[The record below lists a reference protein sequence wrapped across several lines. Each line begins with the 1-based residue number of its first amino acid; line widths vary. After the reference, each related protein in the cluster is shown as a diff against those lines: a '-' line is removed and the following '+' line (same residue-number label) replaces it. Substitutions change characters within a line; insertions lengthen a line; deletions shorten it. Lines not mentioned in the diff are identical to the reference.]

1 MNDNL
6 IAENAM
12 LKAGNAT
19 LSAENIALK
28 TELAEMRVQLSWLTE
43 QISSNKRKMFGV
55 SSEQTAYVDGASQ
68 LGLFADNALNI
79 HVFDNTNEHTP
90 AVAPPKKNRPIK
102 SAEMMS
108 RLPDNIEVEAIEH
121 KLGDDELNCPNKCD
135 KPDLHS
141 IGKEVVRREL
151 KIVPASAK
159 VVEHILYT
167 YSCRNCEQ
175 NADDNPPPFIKPD
188 MPPQVIKGATCAPET
203 VAHIITQKC
212 LMGVPVHRQA
222 QDWNRNGIPIN
233 RQTMSSWIIRCSE
246 DYLEPIYNELHLRLL
261 QHKFLHSDGTTFQ
274 VLKEPGKS
282 PQSQSCMWVYRTSGD
297 AEHPIVLYDY
307 QPDKRKERPREFLKG
322 FSGYLMTDG
331 ASSYRDLPDDIVLVG
346 CFNHARS
353 GFFDALKVIKKEEDR
368 VGSLAAIGL
377 KYCNDLF
384 DIERKIKDKT
394 FDQRRDARELEAA
407 PILDKFHA
415 WLLSAQPLAAPKSK
429 TGGAINYAINQWKYL
444 VRYLLDGRIEISN
457 NRCERTI
464 KPFVINRKNFLFA
477 DSVAGAHAAAVT
489 HSMTETAKES
499 GLNPHEYLSHI
510 FRTAAGVNL
519 RENHDMV
526 IELLP
531 ENAPKSCKAMVS
543 K

>member
-1 MNDNL
+1 MEMSVINDNL
-6 IAENAM
+6 IAENSA
-12 LKAGNAT
+12 LKAEI
-19 LSAENIALK
+19 SALK
-28 TELAEMRVQLSWLTE
+28 TEYAEVKSQLAWLTE
-43 QISSNKRKMFGV
+43 QLFSNRRKMFGV
-55 SSEQTAYVDGASQ
+55 SSEKISYVNGETQ
-68 LGLFADNALNI
+68 LGLFGNDEPEIVTLSTADES
-79 HVFDNTNEHTP
+79 VP
-90 AVAPPKKNRPIK
+90 ASPPEKKARPIK
-102 SAEMMS
+102 RGEMMG
-108 RLPDNIEVEAIEH
+108 RLPDDIPVEKIEH
-121 KLGDDELNCPNKCD
+121 VLPEDERKCPNNCDELM
-135 KPDLHS
+135 HS
-141 IGKEVVRREL
+141 IGKELLRREF
-151 KIVPASAK
+151 KIIPAK
-159 VVEHILYT
+159 VTVIEHYIHT
-167 YSCRNCEQ
+167 YSCRECEQ
-175 NADDNPPPFIKPD
+175 NADDTPPPFIKPD
-188 MPPQVIKGATCAPET
+188 LPPQVIKGSACAPET
-203 VAHIITQKC
+203 AAHIITQKC
-212 LMGVPVHRQA
+212 VMGVPVHRQA

-233 RQTMSSWIIRCSE
+233 RQTMSNWIIRCSE

-307 QPDKRKERPREFLKG
+307 QPDKRQERPQEFLKG

-331 ASSYRDLPDDIVLVG
+331 ASSYRNLPDDIVLVG
-346 CFNHARS
+346 CFSHARS

-368 VGSLAAIGL
+368 AGSLAAIGL
-377 KYCNDLF
+377 KYCDDLF
-384 DIERKIKDKT
+384 EIERNIKDKT

-407 PILDKFHA
+407 PILDKFHE
-415 WLLSAQPLAAPKSK
+415 WLLSAKPLAASKSK
-429 TGGAINYAINQWKYL
+429 IGGAINYAINQWKYL
-444 VRYLLDGRIEISN
+444 IRYLRDGRIEISN

-477 DSVAGAHAAAVT
+477 NSVAGARAAAVT

-519 RENHDMV
+519 RENHGMV

-531 ENAPKSCKAMVS
+531 ENAPESCKAMKS